1 MSIYVI
7 AEVQEGRLNA
17 SIGASL
23 QAAQSFAPECTVVLT
38 TALAPSGFITE
49 LSQYP
54 SVKKV
59 IVCSADLA
67 QIGAKAWVETCG
79 EAMKAAEVII
89 AASSTTTKSVL
100 PRLAARLNTQPF
112 TDVVKIVD
120 LKTFVRPI
128 YAGNALQTVQNLQ
141 PKTILSIRATAFT
154 MMQTQAAH
162 PVEHVVLPVGN
173 ITQPQIYE
181 GLVQLKSARPDLMNA
196 KIVVSGGRG
205 LGSKENF
212 HLIEKLADKYG
223 AAVGATRGAVDA
235 GYAPNDWQVGQTGKI
250 VAPELYIAI
259 GLSGA
264 TQHIAGIKDSKTIV
278 AINKDPD
285 APIFQYAD
293 YGLVADL
300 FEVIP
305 QWLMH

>member
-7 AEVQEGRLNA
+7 AELQDGKLLS
-17 SIGASL
+17 SIGSSL
-23 QAAQSFAPECTVVLT
+23 TAAQQFAAECTVVLT
-38 TALAPSGFITE
+38 TALDPSEYITE
-49 LSQYP
+49 LSRYTN
-54 SVKKV
+54 VKKV
-59 IVCSADLA
+59 IVCPVDLA
-67 QIGAKAWVETCG
+67 SFGPKAWVDAFG
-79 EAMKAAEVII
+79 EAMEVADVII
-89 AASSTTTKSVL
+89 AASSTMIKSLL

-112 TDVVKIVD
+112 TDVVTIVD
-120 LKTFVRPI
+120 TKTFVRPI

-141 PKTILSIRATAFT
+141 PKTMISIRATAFT
-154 MMQTQAAH
+154 
-162 PVEHVVLPVGN
+162 PL
-173 ITQPQIYE
+173 QPQGEHTVERLDLAAVKIASLQIYQ
-181 GLVQLKSARPDLMNA
+181 GLAQLKSTRPDLMNA

-212 HLIEKLADKYG
+212 HLIEQLADKYG

-250 VAPELYIAI
+250 VAPQLYIAI

-264 TQHIAGIKDSKTIV
+264 TQHIAGIKDSKIIV

-300 FEVIP
+300 FDVIP
-305 QWLMH
+305 KWLTQ